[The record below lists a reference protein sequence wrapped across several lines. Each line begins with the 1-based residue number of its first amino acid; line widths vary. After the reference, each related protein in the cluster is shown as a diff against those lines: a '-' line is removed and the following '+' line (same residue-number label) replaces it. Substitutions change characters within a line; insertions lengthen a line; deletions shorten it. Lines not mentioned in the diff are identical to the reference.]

1 MKATGEHEPAE
12 RGRKA
17 KKQHVAGFG
26 SRRILVLAG
35 GAVGCVVLLGG
46 AAAVTAIVAWF
57 VMRGVST
64 GAAFGA
70 VAAYARPAG
79 GPKGPINPS
88 PHSFPA
94 VNIPITGEGWNV
106 TPDAVPATKDLV
118 SAVVLPD
125 GKPRALRFAEPARA
139 RAAVV
144 LADPVIKPKENAPI
158 GVSAATVSPEWL
170 QIDLQS
176 GAIAARIPLGTHVFV
191 SDANSRLPAMFDN
204 AALSPSGDRLAAF
217 VPKGKEL
224 ALVVWDS
231 VGKLLQEWTDPQLA
245 GYFLAFVTD
254 DRLLARGA
262 TNLVGLEVSSGRR
275 VFTAVEAPS
284 PPFALSA
291 GHRWLGAV
299 GPQGDL
305 IVIDTATGVTAG
317 RQAKPLAS
325 GKPIASLAFTPD
337 GKAIT
342 ASEHATKLQWLTP
355 RHVVVQDTL
364 FDRNRNLALWKYE
377 VPKWGMTQTAAVV
390 APSTPDGRLWYV
402 SAFNDPFARPVDEK
416 QFTPGSLAN
425 AVKGGKLLLAAF
437 AVPHAALRERISRAE
452 QGIAIRRSEPLR
464 VEVVGSASGDMKKEV
479 AEATAEALA
488 KRGWAIDPA
497 APAGVRIKLTGP
509 KSVTVVT
516 KDPFAPPGFQIN
528 KNSARSGYEIG
539 YAVCVFGQGVSETP
553 PLTTHS
559 LSGFADEQGRLDAFF
574 RHVGARAGDFGI
586 PLEGFWDR
594 DGPIEILGTSRLGI
608 DGVLMP

>member
-1 MKATGEHEPAE
+1 MKATGSWRVLA
-12 RGRKA
+12 
-17 KKQHVAGFG
+17 
-26 SRRILVLAG
+26 LAG
-35 GAVGCVVLLGG
+35 GAVGCVILLGG
-46 AAAVTAIVAWF
+46 AAVTAIVAWL

-64 GAAFGA
+64 SAAFGA
-70 VAAYARPAG
+70 VAAEARPAG
-79 GPKGPINPS
+79 GPKGPITLS

-94 VNIPITGEGWNV
+94 VNIPTTSEGWKV
-106 TPDAVPATKDLV
+106 TPDAVPPTKDLV

-125 GKPRALRFAEPARA
+125 GKPRALRFAEPARG

-144 LADPVIKPKENAPI
+144 LADPVRKPKENAPI
-158 GVSAATVSPEWL
+158 GVVAATVSPEWL
-170 QIDLQS
+170 QIDLKS
-176 GAIAARIPLGTHVFV
+176 GTIAARVPLGTHVFV

-204 AALSPSGDRLAAF
+204 VALSPSGDRLAGF

-224 ALVVWDS
+224 ALVVWDTA
-231 VGKLLQEWTDPQLA
+231 GKVLQEWTDPQLA
-245 GYFLAFVTD
+245 GYFLAFATD

-275 VFTAVEAPS
+275 VFTAAEAPS

-291 GHRWLGAV
+291 GGRWLAAV

-305 IVIDTATGVTAG
+305 IVIDTATGATAG

-325 GKPIASLAFTPD
+325 GKPIDSLAFTPD

-342 ASEHATKLQWLTP
+342 ASEHASKLQWLTP
-355 RHVVVQDTL
+355 RHVVVQETL
-364 FDRNRNLALWKYE
+364 FDRDRNLALWKYE
-377 VPKWGMTQTAAVV
+377 APKWGMTQTVAVV
-390 APSTPDGRLWYV
+390 APSSPDGRLWFV
-402 SAFNDPFARPVDEK
+402 SAFNDPFARPVDPT
-416 QFTPGSLAN
+416 QFVPGPLAD

-452 QGIAIRRSEPLR
+452 KGIALRRGEPLR

-479 AEATAEALA
+479 AEAAAEALA

-509 KSVTVVT
+509 KSVTVVA

-528 KNSARSGYEIG
+528 KNSARSGHEIG
-539 YAVCVFGQGVSETP
+539 YAVCVFGQGGTETP

-559 LSGFADEQGRLDAFF
+559 LSGFADEQGRLEPFYH
-574 RHVGARAGDFGI
+574 HVGARAGDLGV

-594 DGPIEILGTSRLGI
+594 TGPIELMGTSRLGI